1 MKGPTWFS
9 GCAQTGHS
17 DDMSNNHLARWA
29 GLALVLAALF
39 LYLATL
45 DNGLRPGELAGGDLI
60 THQYAQVQG
69 RPSNAPGYPLYTM
82 GGWLWFHGLRSLLAD
97 AINPTAI
104 LSAYSTL
111 WALLALGLLYLLI
124 LDLTGNWIVSFLLGA
139 FYAVSY
145 FFWYYAVSTEQY
157 ASAVAQT
164 LAIVLLA
171 LRWDALQD
179 RADQSGT
186 PTPHGDGSL
195 LALALL
201 SGLTLAHMV
210 TVAVIVP
217 PLLWFILSRR
227 PALLRRGRLVASAVG
242 LALLPLLSY
251 AFIYVRGAQHPE
263 WRGVGQWPSTA
274 AWFLDFVST
283 SQGRDEL
290 TWSLQPLWTHDFPS
304 MVWQELTWVV
314 LLGGLAGLALLGR
327 RRGLFLGAT
336 LLLYAVLAFI
346 DRQGNW
352 FQVIMPAYP
361 LLLASFATVVQAV
374 WQRVAGSDRPAGQ
387 RRALLALLVAGL
399 LALVAVR
406 FERSWPAANLRDR
419 QDDTALWP
427 GQAILADAP
436 EPGAAVFGVTD
447 EALSLRYLADIW
459 GQRPDVAAV
468 SSQEARALH
477 AVDDRPLYVTN
488 SAAPLVWPEIDPRAH
503 LSSAGKTLIRVTQR
517 PATVLPSDVPLLYLP
532 AGDGLSL
539 ASVTAQQPAPG
550 QPWPVRLLWR
560 ADDTITQ
567 DWSVSVRPTAG
578 GQPLAWPGDGIV
590 QQDLTHPVHGAY
602 PTSRWLPGEV
612 VADDYFFT
620 LPTNPT
626 PDGVQVVVY
635 RVLPDG
641 AFENLAVLDVP
652 LR

>member
-1 MKGPTWFS
+1 
-9 GCAQTGHS
+9 
-17 DDMSNNHLARWA
+17 MSNHHLSRWA
-29 GLALVLAALF
+29 GIALILAAAL

-82 GGWLWFHGLRSLLAD
+82 GGWLWFHGLGSLLGD
-97 AINPTAI
+97 AANPTAI
-104 LSAYSTL
+104 LSAYSAL
-111 WALLALGLLYLLI
+111 WALLALWLLYHLI
-124 LDLTGNWIVSFLLGA
+124 LHLTHNWVIAFLLGA

-157 ASAVAQT
+157 TSAVAQT

-171 LRWDALQD
+171 FRWDTAQD
-179 RADQSGT
+179 RADQMDAAK
-186 PTPHGDGSL
+186 PAGDGML

-210 TVAVIVP
+210 TVVVIVP

-227 PALLRRGRLVASAVG
+227 PELLRRGRLVAIAIG

-251 AFIYVRGAQHPE
+251 TFIYVRGAQHPE
-263 WRGVGQWPSTA
+263 WRGTGQWPSTT

-290 TWSLQPLWTHDFPS
+290 TWSLHPLWTDSFPRLI
-304 MVWQELTWVV
+304 WLELTWIV
-314 LLGGLAGLALLGR
+314 LLGGLVGLARLGR
-327 RRGLFLGAT
+327 RRGVFLGST
-336 LLLYAVLAFI
+336 LLLYALLAFV

-352 FQVIMPAYP
+352 YQVIMPAYP
-361 LLLASFATVVQAV
+361 LLIASFAMAVQAL
-374 WQRVAGSDRPAGQ
+374 WQRAAASGRTDGQ
-387 RRALLALLVAGL
+387 RKALLALLVAGL
-399 LALVAVR
+399 LVLVAVR
-406 FERSWPAANLRDR
+406 FDRSWPDANLRNR
-419 QDDTALWP
+419 QDDTALLP

-436 EPGAAVFGVTD
+436 DPNAAVFGVTS
-447 EALSLRYLADIW
+447 ESLSLRYLTDIW
-459 GQRPDVAAV
+459 RQRPDVVAV
-468 SSQEARALH
+468 GSQEARAFL
-477 AVDDRPLYVTN
+477 ATDDRPLYVTN
-488 SAAPLVWPEIDPRAH
+488 SAAPLVWPEIDPTAH
-503 LSSAGKTLIRVTQR
+503 LSSAGQTLIRVTQS
-517 PATVLPSDVPLLYLP
+517 PATALPSDARLLNLP

-539 ASVTAQQPAPG
+539 ALVTAQQPAPA

-578 GQPLAWPGDGIV
+578 GQPLARSGGGIV
-590 QQDLTHPVHGAY
+590 QQDLAHPVHGAY

-620 LPTNPT
+620 LPPSPL
-626 PDGVQVVVY
+626 PDGVQIVVY